1 MICRDVFLDEENQN
15 YQTLVNIVKYVALM
29 TDNYAVKLYR
39 ELTGIQLPN
48 Y

>member
-1 MICRDVFLDEENQN
+1 MICDNTSLDEETRN
-15 YQTLVNIVKYVALM
+15 YTTILNIVKFVALM